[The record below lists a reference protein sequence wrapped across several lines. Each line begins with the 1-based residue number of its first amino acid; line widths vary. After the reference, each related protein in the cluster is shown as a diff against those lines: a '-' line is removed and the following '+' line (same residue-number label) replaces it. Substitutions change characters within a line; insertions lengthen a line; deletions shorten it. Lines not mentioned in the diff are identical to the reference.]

1 MRKIRA
7 ATIRWS
13 GNTIS
18 WARTESWFVASCPIL
33 EDTASVANH
42 TLVDSCVARAAIIG
56 VLTVSPNR
64 SSIGLRVLTA
74 SFELAIAITES
85 HALVT
90 RVDLLYQCLNISG
103 SLYPKAAIFCVW
115 VCTRS
120 VSLFISRI
128 SFCSRLTFFSSLSCT
143 YFTRVY
149 SIVWL
154 IL

>member
-56 VLTVSPNR
+56 VFTVSPNR

-90 RVDLLYQCLNISG
+90 RVDLLYQCLNIR
-103 SLYPKAAIFCVW
+103 F
-115 VCTRS
+115 
-120 VSLFISRI
+120 
-128 SFCSRLTFFSSLSCT
+128 SLSQSSNFLCLGLYKISKSFYLSNKLLFKT
-143 YFTRVY
+143 HSF
-149 SIVWL
+149 L
-154 IL
+154 IAVLRLLY